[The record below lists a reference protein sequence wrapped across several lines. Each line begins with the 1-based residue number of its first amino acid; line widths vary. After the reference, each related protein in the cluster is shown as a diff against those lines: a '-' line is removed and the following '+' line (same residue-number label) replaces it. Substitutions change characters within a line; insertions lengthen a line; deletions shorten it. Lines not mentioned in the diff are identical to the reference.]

1 MAESLAG
8 KVVWVTG
15 AGTGIGAACAEA
27 LAREG
32 GTVVLTGRRREK
44 LDEVAARIGARAEV
58 APADLTDANQVQ
70 ACADGIAARH
80 GRLDI
85 LVNNAGTNIVERDWK
100 RLRPEGVD
108 ALVHGNLSSAFYCS
122 IAVLPQM
129 RAQGGG
135 LLIHTSSMAGRFVSP
150 LSGPGYT
157 AAKHGV
163 VAMSH
168 SINQQECVN
177 NIRSTCV
184 CPGEVNTDILK
195 QRPVKLTDEELAQMV
210 QPEDVAELVVF
221 VATRPVH
228 VCLNEV
234 LITPTWNRGY
244 VAQMQRGV

>member
-1 MAESLAG
+1 MARLSG
-8 KVVWVTG
+8 KVAWVTG
-15 AGTGIGAACAEA
+15 AGTGIGAAAAEA

-32 GTVVLTGRRREK
+32 AKVVLTGRRREK
-44 LDEVAARIGARAEV
+44 LEEVAARIGAAAQV
-58 APADLTDANQVQ
+58 MPADLTVAAEVRQAADAIVGQ
-70 ACADGIAARH
+70 H

-100 RLRPEGVD
+100 RLKPEGVD
-108 ALVHGNLSSAFYCS
+108 TLIHGNLSSAFYCTT
-122 IAVLPQM
+122 AVLPQM

-135 LLIHTSSMAGRFVSP
+135 LIIHTSSMAGRFVSP

-177 NIRSTCV
+177 NIRSCCI
-184 CPGEVNTDILK
+184 CPGEVNTEILQK
-195 QRPVKLTDEELAQMV
+195 RPVKLTEEELAKMV
-210 QPEDVAELVVF
+210 QPEDVGELVAF
-221 VATRPVH
+221 IATRPAH
-228 VCLNEV
+228 VCLNEI

-244 VAQMQRGV
+244 VAQMNRGM

>member
-1 MAESLAG
+1 MAGVAG
-8 KVVWVTG
+8 KIAWVTG
-15 AGTGIGAACAEA
+15 AGTGIGAAAAEA
-27 LAREG
+27 LASQGAR
-32 GTVVLTGRRREK
+32 VVLTGRRQEK
-44 LDEVAARIGARAEV
+44 LDEVAARIGAAAEV
-58 APADLTDANQVQ
+58 APADLTDAAEVQ
-70 ACADGIAARH
+70 AVADGIVARH

-100 RLRPEGVD
+100 RLTPAGVD
-108 ALVHGNLSSAFYCS
+108 TLVHGNLSSAFYCS

-157 AAKHGV
+157 ASKHGV

-177 NIRSTCV
+177 NIRSTCI

-195 QRPVKLTDEELAQMV
+195 QRPVALTAEELAQMV
-210 QPEDVAELVVF
+210 QPENVAALVIF
-221 VATRPVH
+221 VATLPDH
-228 VCLNEV
+228 VCLNEA

-244 VAQMQRGV
+244 VAQLQRGV

>member
-1 MAESLAG
+1 MARLAG
-8 KVVWVTG
+8 KVAWVTG
-15 AGTGIGAACAEA
+15 AGTGIGAAAAEA
-27 LAREG
+27 LAAEG
-32 GTVVLTGRRREK
+32 ARVVLTGRRRGK
-44 LDEVAARIGARAEV
+44 LEDVAARIGTAAEV
-58 APADLTDANQVQ
+58 APADLTDAAQVQ
-70 ACADGIAARH
+70 ACADGVAGHH

-85 LVNNAGTNIVERDWK
+85 LVNNAGTNIVARDWA
-100 RLRPEGVD
+100 RLTPEGVD
-108 ALVHGNLSSAFYCS
+108 TLVHGNLSSAFYCS
-122 IAVLPQM
+122 IAVLPRM

-177 NIRSTCV
+177 NIRSTCI
-184 CPGEVNTDILK
+184 CPGEVNTDILQ
-195 QRPVKLTDEELAQMV
+195 QRPVKLTDEELARMV
-210 QPEDVAELVVF
+210 QPADVAALVVF
-221 VATRPVH
+221 VATLPDH
-228 VCLNEV
+228 VCLNEA